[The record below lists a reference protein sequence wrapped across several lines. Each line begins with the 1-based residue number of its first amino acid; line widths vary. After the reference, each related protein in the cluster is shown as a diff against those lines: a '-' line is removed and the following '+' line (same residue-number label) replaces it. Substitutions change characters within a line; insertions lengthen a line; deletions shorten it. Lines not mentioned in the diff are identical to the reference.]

1 AETILERTHPE
12 DRSAVLEVFERVSRE
27 RTDINLEHRLLL
39 PDGRIK
45 YLHVVAHPSKD
56 RSGRLEMVGAVTDIT
71 ERKRDTEEMQKLAS
85 LVENSTDFIG
95 IASLQGDVLFV
106 NATGQNIVGLAG
118 NEQVRGTTIPDYVAA
133 QDLERFDRDVLPSV
147 FKNGRWEGETLFRHF
162 KTGAYIP
169 MWQHVF
175 FITDEGTGRRLALA
189 TISRDITD
197 RKRAEDKLR
206 RSEESLLEGQR
217 LTHTG
222 SWGHDVATGRVF
234 VSPEVYRIYGI
245 KADEDASA
253 TEFFFSRFHP
263 EDRQRVVD
271 LFERSEKEK
280 NTFQVDNRIVL
291 PDGTIKHLHS
301 IGHP

>member
-95 IASLQGDVLFV
+95 IASLQGEVLFV
-106 NATGQNIVGLAG
+106 NATGQAIVGLAG
-118 NEQVRGTTIPDYVAA
+118 NEQVCRTKIPDYVAE

-162 KTGAYIP
+162 KTGAPIP

-175 FITDEGTGRRLALA
+175 FITDEGSGRRLALA
-189 TISRDITD
+189 TISRDITE
-197 RKRAEDKLR
+197 RKRAEDELR

-222 SWGHDVATGRVF
+222 SWRHDIPSGAVV
-234 VSPEVYRIYGI
+234 VSPELYRIFGL
-245 KADEDASA
+245 APDEDGSIA
-253 TEFFFSRFHP
+253 EVYFGRQHP
-263 EDRQRVVD
+263 EDRQRVQQ
-271 LFERSEKEK
+271 LFERCEVQKT
-280 NTFQVDNRIVL
+280 NFQTDSRIVL
-291 PDGTIKHLHS
+291 PDGT
-301 IGHP
+301 